1 MNLLEDARELTET
14 LVTFRH
20 DLHRE
25 PETGLHV
32 PRTQEKVLS
41 GLEDLPLQIS
51 TGTSTTSVTAVLR
64 GGAKSDDAPT
74 ILLRADM
81 DALPIAEQT
90 GLDFASR
97 NGAMHACGHDM
108 HTAALVGAA
117 RLLAHHRDQLAGD
130 VVFMFQP
137 GEEGWNGA
145 RIMLEEGVLEA
156 SGRRVDYAYA
166 MHVMSNRV
174 PSGLFVSRKGT
185 IMSASHHLD
194 VTVLGQ
200 GGHGS
205 APDTARDPIV
215 ATAEMIISLQ
225 TAVTREFDIFD
236 PVVVTVGMIRGG
248 VARNVIPDTAGFSA
262 TVRCFTPAA
271 TARLEAVIPRVLKGV
286 ALARG
291 VEVDIDFHRE
301 YPPTNNN
308 GAEVE
313 FGGNVIRELL
323 GEERYFEAEH
333 PSNGSEDFSQ
343 VLDAVPGA
351 FFGLGACPPELDAT
365 AVPQNHSPRAMFSDH
380 VLPEAAAVYAAL
392 AIERA
397 RVAR

>member
-1 MNLLEDARELTET
+1 MNLLEDARDMRDT
-14 LVTFRH
+14 LVALRH

-32 PRTQEKVLS
+32 PRTQEKVLE
-41 GLEDLPLQIS
+41 GLQGLPLEIS
-51 TGTSTTSVTAVLR
+51 TGSSTTSVTAVLR
-64 GGAKSDDAPT
+64 GGAKAGQSPT

-81 DALPIAEQT
+81 DALPVAEHT
-90 GLDFASR
+90 GLEFASR
-97 NGAMHACGHDM
+97 NGSMHACGHDM

-117 RLLAHHRDQLAGD
+117 RLLAHHRDHLAGD

-145 RIMLEEGVLEA
+145 RVMLEEGVLEA
-156 SGRRVDYAYA
+156 SGRRADSAYA

-194 VTVLGQ
+194 VTVIGQ

-236 PVVVTVGMIRGG
+236 PVVVTVGVIRGG

-271 TARLEAVIPRVLKGV
+271 AARLEAVIPRVLKGV

-291 VEVDIDFHRE
+291 VEVDIDFHNE
-301 YPPTNNN
+301 YPPTINNA
-308 GAEVE
+308 AEVE
-313 FGGNVIRELL
+313 FGSQVIRELL
-323 GEERYFEAEH
+323 GEERYFEPDR

-343 VLDAVPGA
+343 VLEEVPGA
-351 FFGLGACPPELDAT
+351 FFGLGACPPDLDAD

-397 RVAR
+397 RVTL